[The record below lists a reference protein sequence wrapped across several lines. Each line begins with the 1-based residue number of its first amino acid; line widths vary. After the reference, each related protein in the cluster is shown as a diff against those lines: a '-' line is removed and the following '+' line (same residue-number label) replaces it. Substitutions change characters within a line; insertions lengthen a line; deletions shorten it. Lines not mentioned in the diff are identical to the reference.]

1 MLEPVLALQD
11 LLIQYPVNGEWRC
24 AVDRVSFKIAKGQT
38 LCLVGESGSGKTSIA
53 LAIARL
59 LQQAQVNGRVLLQG
73 DSIYDLPVQGLR
85 QLRRTR
91 ISFIFQNP
99 EAGLLPNRTIGR
111 QLLDVVSFRTAADQE
126 QARRQAGEL
135 LARVGL
141 SEKEIWSSYAH
152 QLSGG
157 MCQRVLLVMALCI
170 HPVLVIA
177 DEPLSS
183 LDSLTQEKTMALLSD
198 LQETFQFAMLF
209 ITHDLRVAAHLA
221 DEIGVLKSGQ
231 LLELR
236 KTQDFFSRPL
246 SDYSQQL
253 IRSARTLSIAL

>member
-1 MLEPVLALQD
+1 MEPVLALQD
-11 LLIQYPVNGEWRC
+11 LVIQYRGSSGWRC
-24 AVDRVSFKIAKGQT
+24 AVDHVSFSIEKGQT

-59 LQQAQVNGRVLLQG
+59 LPQAQVAGQLLLQG
-73 DSIYDLPVQGLR
+73 KSIYDLATPELR
-85 QLRRTR
+85 QIRRSA
-91 ISFIFQNP
+91 ISFVFQNP

-111 QLLDVVSFRTAADQE
+111 QLLDVISFRTGCGPA
-126 QARRQAGEL
+126 QAKTQANEL

-141 SEKEIWSSYAH
+141 SESEVWRSFPQ

-157 MCQRVLLVMALCI
+157 MCQRVMLVMALCI
-170 HPVLVIA
+170 HPAMVIA

-183 LDSLTQEKTMALLSD
+183 LDSVTQEKILALLAD
-198 LQETFQFAMLF
+198 LQDAFQFAMLF
-209 ITHDLRVAAHLA
+209 ITHDLRMAAHLA
-221 DEIGVLKSGQ
+221 DDIGVLKSGR

-236 KTQDFFSRPL
+236 KPQDFFSRPL
-246 SDYSQQL
+246 SEYSQQL